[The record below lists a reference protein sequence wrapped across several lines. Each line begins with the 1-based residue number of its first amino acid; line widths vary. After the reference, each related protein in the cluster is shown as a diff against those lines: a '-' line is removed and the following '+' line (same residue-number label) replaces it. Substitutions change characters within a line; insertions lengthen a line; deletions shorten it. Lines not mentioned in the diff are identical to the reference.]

1 MEEAFDVVLAHGWQ
15 DEWAD
20 IGETDLAAVGVAGEH
35 DVDEGEAVVE
45 DDVFNVVGLMAH
57 EDYRCVGAR
66 GDGEVEIGGAGAGV
80 VCAAEPE
87 DVAAALEGEVAVD
100 EDGGAVGFERADDL
114 VGTDVDVVVAEDA
127 ETLRGLEGGEDFSGD
142 AGGAPGD
149 FEGEGTAADEVS
161 GDENEI
167 GFEGVDLS
175 DHFFEE
181 RGLGVL
187 LKVDVAHLDDAEV
200 LEAVG
205 EITDGEGKAG
215 DLELVAAV
223 GSSIGGQAE
232 SKDGGCSAEKAAAS
246 EVVRFDWVV
255 GSRTTMH
262 TQ

>member
-1 MEEAFDVVLAHGWQ
+1 MRLLSDSRPWG
-15 DEWAD
+15 
-20 IGETDLAAVGVAGEH
+20 GGGGG
-35 DVDEGEAVVE
+35 GEAVLHG
-45 DDVFNVVGLMAH
+45 VGLRAH
-57 EDYRCVGAR
+57 EDDGGVGAG

-87 DVAAALEGEVAVD
+87 DVAAAFEGEVAVD
-100 EDGGAVGFERADDL
+100 ENGGAVGFEGTNDL
-114 VGTDVDVVVAEDA
+114 VAADVGVVVAEDA
-127 ETLRGLEGGEDFSGD
+127 EALRGLEGGEDFSGD

-149 FEGEGTAADEVS
+149 LEGERAGADEVP

-167 GFEGVDLS
+167 GGEGVDLG

-181 RGLGVL
+181 GGFGVL
-187 LKVDVAHLDDAEV
+187 LEVDVAYLDDAEA

-205 EITDGEGKAG
+205 EIADGEGEAG

-232 SKDGGCSAEKAAAS
+232 PERGGCSTEKTAAS
-246 EVVRFDWVV
+246 DGVWLGWVV

-262 TQ
+262 TP